1 MNQRVKVLAACLLL
15 SWVGP
20 RSAVGSE
27 GPSGTPATEERP
39 GASEADRRAVDP
51 GPDRDLSLA
60 EDPRPWIPMRI
71 RDMTLPNGIAMG
83 FVPTPAAPLGKG
95 HWAIELQWAR
105 ANNFIAT
112 ENVERFLQERGLE
125 RAPLTDKQIAAL
137 IALPGDAFLLD
148 GEFSLTQLAVHYG
161 ISRRSHLTLIATYLT
176 YLGGDLDG
184 AIAGFHDTFSF
195 SNAGA
200 EYLPEGLFQAVFD
213 IEGNDSPPLVLR
225 ERPTAG
231 GFGDPQIIYHYA
243 FPQIG
248 KGWRLAAE
256 VGFKP
261 AVAKE
266 EVFLSTGNEDFG
278 VQFSAECGWLKHGIV
293 LNGSYV
299 FVGDYVQGLNPAN
312 LWGINA
318 TLMRYLGKRWVL
330 DLQGYTGDSL
340 SRNATD
346 TGFGELE
353 VQFSLGFKFYWK
365 RRFIGFGLT
374 ENFANFDNT
383 PDIGFHFTVGGFVN

>member
-1 MNQRVKVLAACLLL
+1 MKRRIGILVACLATSWFGPQLDLAAD
-15 SWVGP
+15 GP
-20 RSAVGSE
+20 DAMV
-27 GPSGTPATEERP
+27 TVAEEQT
-39 GASEADRRAVDP
+39 DDP
-51 GPDRDLSLA
+51 PVDRDLSLA

-71 RDMTLPNGIAMG
+71 RDMTLPNGLVMG
-83 FVPTPAAPLGKG
+83 FVPTPAASLGKG
-95 HWAIELQWAR
+95 RWAIELQWGR

-112 ENVERFLQERGLE
+112 ENVESFLEERGLM
-125 RAPLTDKQIAAL
+125 RAPLSEKDIAAL
-137 IALPGDAFLLD
+137 IAQPGDSFLLD

-161 ISRRSHLTLIATYLT
+161 ISRRSHLTVIATYLT
-176 YLGGDLDG
+176 YSGGDLDG
-184 AIAGFHDTFSF
+184 FIANFHDTFSF
-195 SNAGA
+195 TNAGA
-200 EYLPEGLFQAVFD
+200 EYVPEGLFQAVFD

-225 ERPTAG
+225 DRPTSG

-243 FPQIG
+243 FPSIG

-266 EVFLSTGNEDFG
+266 EEFLSSGNEDYG
-278 VQFSAECGWLKHGIV
+278 VQLSAECGWKKHGIV

-299 FVGDYVQGLNPAN
+299 FIGDYVQGLEPAN

-318 TLMRYLGKRWVL
+318 TLMRYFGKRWVL
-330 DLQGYTGDSL
+330 DLQAYTGDSL

-353 VQFSLGFKFYWK
+353 TQISLGFKFYRK
-365 RRFIGFGLT
+365 RRYIGFGLT

-383 PDIGFHFTVGGFVN
+383 PDIGFHFTIGGFVN